1 MSKKRL
7 NVFVGSSVEGL
18 GIAQAIQLEL
28 QYDATCTLW
37 YQGIFG
43 LSKGTLEALVE
54 KLDAFEFAILV
65 LTPDDITQT
74 RGEAV
79 QTPRDNVLFELGLF
93 MGHLGRDRVYVVYCD
108 DKQTK
113 IPSDLAGVTLA
124 TFLNPDPTRKINSY
138 SIQELRPLIG
148 PPSTRIRIAI
158 EEALKKEPM
167 SLAVHYIAPT
177 IAYNDY
183 YARLQVRLES
193 EIYKLKNYVWRWYFH
208 APSGESVQ
216 DMYLTFEEVLR
227 KVDPN
232 DVIILV
238 PRQLD
243 SPEFLERFE
252 ELLKGRSFGKIIFID
267 QQPPQSLLQSSKI
280 QFVGPDNRK
289 IGILAA
295 FALHKKLKEVGEA
308 VISTFTP
315 GGKVRVQGFID
326 GIQFFRPETN
336 VNIIAI
342 EDADRFTNLTRI
354 RQLIKGTP
362 ADIPMGIFAGND
374 ETAAAVLRVIEE
386 EKRTQVFVV
395 GCDATREMQFKVDGP
410 NEAAI
415 ATIDANPD
423 NQARKIAQALIDGTP
438 QPEEPQVYPLD
449 TAFQRLLSDPDFKA
463 FWEKT

>member
-1 MSKKRL
+1 MFKKKL
-7 NVFVGSSVEGL
+7 NVFIGSSREGL

-28 QYDATCTLW
+28 QYEATCTLW

-54 KLDAFEFAILV
+54 KLDDFEFAILV
-65 LTPDDITQT
+65 LTPDDITQF

-79 QTPRDNVLFELGLF
+79 QIPRDNVLFELGLF
-93 MGHLGRDRVYVVYCD
+93 MGHLGRDRVYIVYCN

-124 TFLNPDPTRKINSY
+124 TFVNPDPTREIHSY
-138 SIQELRPLIG
+138 SIQELQPLIG
-148 PPSTRIRIAI
+148 PPSTSIRMAI

-167 SLAVHYIAPT
+167 SLSVYYIAPT

-183 YARLQVRLES
+183 YARLQFRLES
-193 EIYKLKNYVWRWYFH
+193 EIYKLKNYVWRWHFH
-208 APSGESVQ
+208 APQGASIQ
-216 DMYLTFEEVLR
+216 DMYLTLEDVLS
-227 KVDPN
+227 KVGPN
-232 DVIILV
+232 DVIMLV

-243 SPEFLERFE
+243 SPEFLEKFE
-252 ELLKGRSFGKIIFID
+252 KLLEGRSFGKIIFID
-267 QQPPQSLLQSSKI
+267 QQPPQSLLQSPKI

-295 FALHKKLKEVGEA
+295 FVLHKKMTEVGESA
-308 VISTFTP
+308 IYAFTP
-315 GGKVRVQGFID
+315 GGKARVQGFVD
-326 GIQFFRPETN
+326 GMQFFQPERDT
-336 VNIIAI
+336 NIIAI
-342 EDADRFTNLTRI
+342 EDADRFTNLTHI
-354 RQLIKGTP
+354 RHLIKGTP
-362 ADIPMGIFAGND
+362 ADTPMGIFAGND
-374 ETAAAVLRVIEE
+374 ETATAVLRVIEE

-415 ATIDANPD
+415 ATIDTKPD
-423 NQARKIAQALIDGTP
+423 NQASKIAQALADGTP
-438 QPEEPQVYPLD
+438 QPEEPRLYPLD
-449 TAFQRLLSDPDFKA
+449 PTFQKLRSDPKFKA